1 VGGNSSGAGN
11 YDILLLR
18 VPLPRWVD
26 APSNQIEELGTGF
39 SYDLNAASD
48 AGIHQWWVD
57 DTTHFAIN
65 SQGVITN
72 ASLLPVD
79 VYGVQVDV
87 NDTLG
92 NTLTATFTVTVQD
105 TTPPTWVTTPVDQVL
120 ASGLLLD
127 YQLEA
132 TDLSG
137 IDQWSV
143 DDTTSFTIDN
153 SGHITG
159 TTPLAPGD
167 YSLTITVA
175 DPYDNELSA
184 TITITQL
191 APGIPGFPVIATL
204 IGVVTALSFA
214 IITRHKRRKH

>member
-1 VGGNSSGAGN
+1 
-11 YDILLLR
+11 
-18 VPLPRWVD
+18 VPSDQLV
-26 APSNQIEELGTGF
+26 ELGTGF

-57 DTTHFAIN
+57 DTTHFTID
-65 SQGVITN
+65 SQGEVTN

-79 VYGVQVDV
+79 VYGLQVGV

-92 NTLTATFTVTVQD
+92 NVLTTTFTVTVQD
-105 TTPPTWVTTPVDQVL
+105 TTSPTWVTTPVDQVL
-120 ASGLLLD
+120 AAGLLLD

-137 IDQWSV
+137 IDQWAV
-143 DDTTSFTIDN
+143 DDITNFAVDN
-153 SGHITG
+153 TGHLTG

-191 APGIPGFPVIATL
+191 APGIPGFPAIA
-204 IGVVTALSFA
+204 IGLGVTIALCLG